1 LWQKC
6 KKIRYSNGGRF
17 GTLPFMKLKK
27 SSNVVAEENVPA
39 AGGAFISARLR
50 NPADEV
56 AAAQGKGGSDMV
68 AGIFAIVATVLMAV
82 ITALLYFNWDAIKS
96 A

>member
-1 LWQKC
+1 
-6 KKIRYSNGGRF
+6 
-17 GTLPFMKLKK
+17 MKLKK
-27 SSNVVAEENVPA
+27 SSLESTEEAAPA

-50 NPADEV
+50 NPADEI
-56 AAAQGKGGSDMV
+56 AAAKNKGGSDMV
-68 AGIFAIVATVLMAV
+68 GGICAVVATVLMAV